1 MKVRTLITSST
12 YRTQTVYLLVEC
24 GYLIICPLCHTVN
37 LNTDNN
43 EDKIKD
49 SLIKKGGVVPDVLF
63 RCSGY

>member
-1 MKVRTLITSST
+1 M
-12 YRTQTVYLLVEC
+12 VEYA
-24 GYLIICPLCHTVN
+24 YLIICPLCHTES

-63 RCSGY
+63 RCLGY